1 MAEPQTRKPAGLF
14 IRSTAVALAF
24 AGGISA
30 SAVLIFL
37 PGKSWPVAVSTNQ
50 NPVIKDALK
59 RVRKLQAGGKWKQS
73 AELLRPYATSQNPHV
88 LLEYGKLLSR
98 GWGVPRNLEKAREK
112 LLLAVQQD
120 FPKRGQA
127 AFELAK
133 VYRKSAG
140 KDCARIAFE
149 WFTKSALW
157 GFPKAHAEL
166 GRHHARGIGVPVNI
180 RRALDEFQIA
190 SRNGSAGALIS
201 FLKLI
206 SKDPKLG
213 RGLPSLGE
221 LVANA
226 IPLLEREALKG
237 KASSA
242 KALGRLYLDEAL
254 LKPNKA
260 KAEVWLRRS
269 ADLGDSGAM
278 CDLAMLLLEGLP
290 SQSNIILALE
300 LLEQAATLKN
310 AGAITELGRLHLNQ
324 RFGLKKENAVDL
336 FKKGIWAAHPGSML
350 EMAKLHLA
358 GKIVIKSEERALA
371 LLKRGA
377 ALGHEGSSSLLRKL
391 SNPEAQTAPAAKIL
405 KAKGSDTE
413 RKRRSSSTKTQKS
426 TPLQHPLNGATV
438 ITPFGRKG

>member
-1 MAEPQTRKPAGLF
+1 MDESQTRKSVRIF
-14 IRSTAVALAF
+14 SQSTALAVAF
-24 AGGISA
+24 AGAVGA
-30 SAVLIFL
+30 SAALFFL
-37 PGKSWPVAVSTNQ
+37 PSQSRPVSVSINA
-50 NPVIKDALK
+50 NPVVKQTLKDA
-59 RVRKLQAGGKWKQS
+59 RKLQAGGKWKQS
-73 AELLRPYATSQNPHV
+73 AELLRPYATSQNPYV

-133 VYRKSAG
+133 VFRKSSG
-140 KDCARIAFE
+140 RDCARIAFE
-149 WFTKSALW
+149 WFTKAANW
-157 GFPKAHAEL
+157 GFSKAHAEL
-166 GRHHARGIGVPVNI
+166 GRHHARGIGVPVNF

-190 SRNGSAGALIS
+190 SRSGSAGALIS

-213 RGLPSLGE
+213 RGLPSLDE
-221 LVANA
+221 LVADA

-237 KASSA
+237 RASSA

-260 KAEVWLRRS
+260 KAEVWLRRG

-278 CDLAMLLLEGLP
+278 CDLALLLLEGLP
-290 SQSNIILALE
+290 ARSNVTLALE
-300 LLEQAATLKN
+300 MLRQAVALKN
-310 AGAITELGRLHLNQ
+310 AGATTELGRLHLNE
-324 RFGLKKENAVDL
+324 RFGLKREGAVDL
-336 FKKGIWAAHPGSML
+336 FKKGIWAAHPGSMF
-350 EMAKLHLA
+350 EMARLHLT
-358 GKIVIKSEERALA
+358 GELVVKSEERARA

-377 ALGHEGSSSLLRKL
+377 ALGHEGSSRLLRKL
-391 SNPEAQTAPAAKIL
+391 SNPEIQNKPVAKSSAAQ
-405 KAKGSDTE
+405 GSSLPG
-413 RKRRSSSTKTQKS
+413 KRRLSGTRSQNNI
-426 TPLQHPLNGATV
+426 LLNRPLNGATV